1 MRRMPCLIEAMK
13 TRSKLFL
20 LAPAWPMP
28 LPDPP
33 SLKPTHNLTDIG
45 LMPQRTP
52 SEEFFSL
59 QNKASACAP
68 EIAEP
73 PAIYVVDD
81 EPLLTELYT
90 IFLEAAG
97 YFVKAFTD
105 RVEALAALAG
115 ERRKPDLLV
124 TDYFGSSMLADG
136 FMRRCLKVHPHLR
149 ILIASNL
156 SQRDV
161 HFFSV
166 RPNRFIQKPFNAEEF
181 LREVKAA
188 LVADPGDSL

>member
-1 MRRMPCLIEAMK
+1 
-13 TRSKLFL
+13 
-20 LAPAWPMP
+20 
-28 LPDPP
+28 
-33 SLKPTHNLTDIG
+33 
-45 LMPQRTP
+45 MPQRTP
-52 SEEFFSL
+52 SEEFLPL
-59 QNKASACAP
+59 QHEASAFAP

-73 PAIYVVDD
+73 PVIYVVDD

-90 IFLEAAG
+90 IFLKSAG
-97 YFVKAFTD
+97 YLVKAFTD
-105 RVEALAALAG
+105 RVEALGALEG

-136 FMRRCLKVHPHLR
+136 FMRRCLIVHPNLR
-149 ILIASNL
+149 ILMASGL
-156 SQRDV
+156 SQADV
-161 HFFSV
+161 HFFSI

>member
-28 LPDPP
+28 LPDPLSP
-33 SLKPTHNLTDIG
+33 KSTRNLTDMG

-52 SEEFFSL
+52 SEEFLPL
-59 QNKASACAP
+59 QSKASAFAP
-68 EIAEP
+68 EIAEVP
-73 PAIYVVDD
+73 VIYVVDD

-97 YFVKAFTD
+97 YLVKAFTD
-105 RVEALAALAG
+105 RVEALAALEG

-124 TDYFGSSMLADG
+124 TDFFGSSMLADG
-136 FMRRCLKVHPHLR
+136 FMRRCLMFHPHLR
-149 ILIASNL
+149 ILMASGL
-156 SQRDV
+156 SQGDV

-166 RPNRFIQKPFNAEEF
+166 KPDRFIQKPFNAEEF
-181 LREVKAA
+181 LREVRAVLA
-188 LVADPGDSL
+188 ADPGDSL